1 MHISDF
7 WELVMKLE
15 ESFPSQPLSDDKIG
29 LNSLLRTILHSR
41 NSRSSFQFQPQRFG
55 RDEHSSMPGDSRIH
69 SRGWDSAP
77 QFWSMAV
84 PQRFGRRNN
93 LCINQHCPSSDPA
106 PVALHF
112 HIVKESAQRHVH
124 QYRTQLSSSLL

>member
-1 MHISDF
+1 MEILTLMLLALLSCARSAQLHQAGEESPEHFMEGSPSFLDSQ
-7 WELVMKLE
+7 LE

-84 PQRFGRRNN
+84 PQRFGR
-93 LCINQHCPSSDPA
+93 
-106 PVALHF
+106 
-112 HIVKESAQRHVH
+112 KK
-124 QYRTQLSSSLL
+124 